1 MKSRKN
7 LLWAII
13 GIVAVV
19 CLVVVFL
26 TTGKKDDSEELN
38 TDTQVLDT
46 EATEEPFTADSM
58 YEEGA
63 MVEGIEGVKT
73 FASALDGVTM
83 IALSQDPAL
92 VNPELIVW
100 QNVWDVT
107 QQFEVVP
114 EGSESRYRIY
124 PVDQETAKAKCLE
137 LDEATGKILMK
148 DKSDST
154 NQLFR
159 IIYAG
164 NDMFLLQAYNEAV
177 LGFDLN
183 ADGTANGPAVVARPY
198 EEFEDSRL
206 EKWII
211 ADVAE

>member
-13 GIVAVV
+13 GIVAVA

-26 TTGKKDDSEELN
+26 SMGGKEKEELPEIDEN
-38 TDTQVLDT
+38 V
-46 EATEEPFTADSM
+46 EASAAADASVGDSM

-63 MVEGIEGVKT
+63 MVEDLTGVKN

-83 IALSQDPAL
+83 MAVSQDTSL
-92 VNPELIVW
+92 ENPEIIVW
-100 QNVWDVT
+100 ENVWDET
-107 QQFEVVP
+107 QQFEIVP
-114 EGSESRYRIY
+114 EGKESRYRIY
-124 PVDQETAKAKCLE
+124 PVKQETKQAKCLE
-137 LDEATGKILMK
+137 LDEASGKILVK

-164 NDMFLLQAYNEAV
+164 NDMFLIQAYNENV
-177 LGFDLN
+177 LGFCLN
-183 ADGTANGPAVVARPY
+183 EDGSSNGPAIITKAY
-198 EEFEDSRL
+198 EEFEDSRF
-206 EKWII
+206 EKWLITE
-211 ADVAE
+211 VTE